1 MQYLLILFLL
11 IPTIA
16 NAEVYVLFDKS
27 TKEVKSISKRDDA
40 VLEQGW
46 EKTILD
52 GKLSGYPLT
61 YQAEYYTF
69 ENNRFIVNTK
79 KLSDEANAIKKAE
92 KRAKEMEKIE
102 RKKNKMA
109 YEALK
114 AEGVAFTEL
123 EDSDFGG
130 E

>member
-1 MQYLLILFLL
+1 MKYLLLFIILL
-11 IPTIA
+11 TST
-16 NAEVYVLFDKS
+16 NSYAEVYVLFDQQ

-40 VLEQGW
+40 VLQEGW
-46 EKTILD
+46 EKVILD
-52 GKLSGYPLT
+52 GRLSDYPLT

-69 ENNRFIVNTK
+69 EDGRFVVNVD
-79 KLSDEANAIKKAE
+79 KLSAEANAIKKAE
-92 KRAKEMEKIE
+92 KKAKELQKIE

-114 AEGVAFTEL
+114 AEGVKFDLIKE
-123 EDSDFGG
+123 EDF